1 MVNHLAISACGDGYI
16 VDFLFRPTLIKAQSN
31 LCARYRSA
39 SCGIDNGYTQ
49 CIVRKLF
56 RHGVEVGDMQQA
68 TLRLNAIV
76 VGSNLKEIYAYR
88 QRSYGH
94 RVGILVVSSLAN
106 IA

>member
-1 MVNHLAISACGDGYI
+1 
-16 VDFLFRPTLIKAQSN
+16 
-31 LCARYRSA
+31 
-39 SCGIDNGYTQ
+39 
-49 CIVRKLF
+49 
-56 RHGVEVGDMQQA
+56 MQQA
-68 TLRLNAIV
+68 TLRLDAIV